1 MASEGAQGVD
11 RAGVAAPEAEV
22 LADDDFTRAAALDQ
36 EFVDELVGLEAVDAL
51 VVVGD
56 QGGVQAGGGHG
67 VETVTQRGD
76 ELEPGLGSVHL
87 DGVRVKRDGDG
98 VDAELVGAVHAGG
111 NDLLVPVMHAVEVT
125 DGDDTGLVAG
135 DVGQGLPDVHC
146 LSFSKYQD
154 GSQARTVD
162 AQQAEHVS

>member
-1 MASEGAQGVD
+1 M
-11 RAGVAAPEAEV
+11 
-22 LADDDFTRAAALDQ
+22 
-36 EFVDELVGLEAVDAL
+36 
-51 VVVGD
+51 
-56 QGGVQAGGGHG
+56 
-67 VETVTQRGD
+67 
-76 ELEPGLGSVHL
+76 HL

-98 VDAELVGAVHAGG
+98 VDAKLVGAVHAGG